1 MPRRMIIERKQAN
14 KLEPFSINI
23 GFELP
28 LAVKKSFSERKA
40 TSEKKKKQTH
50 AQAISCIIGSD
61 ISKLTGKYVEIY
73 ER

>member
-40 TSEKKKKQTH
+40 TSEKKKQTH

-61 ISKLTGKYVEIY
+61 ISKLTGKYVEIC

>member
-40 TSEKKKKQTH
+40 TSEKKQKN
-50 AQAISCIIGSD
+50 SCIGNQ
-61 ISKLTGKYVEIY
+61 LHHWQ
-73 ER
+73 

>member
-40 TSEKKKKQTH
+40 TSEKKKTN
-50 AQAISCIIGSD
+50 SCIGNQ
-61 ISKLTGKYVEIY
+61 LHHWQ
-73 ER
+73 

>member
-40 TSEKKKKQTH
+40 TSEKKKKKKTH
-50 AQAISCIIGSD
+50 A
-61 ISKLTGKYVEIY
+61 
-73 ER
+73 

>member
-28 LAVKKSFSERKA
+28 LAVKKGFSERKA
-40 TSEKKKKQTH
+40 TSEKKKN
-50 AQAISCIIGSD
+50 
-61 ISKLTGKYVEIY
+61 KLMHRQSVASLAVIFQN
-73 ER
+73 